1 MKRYFDLVFW
11 SLIGIVLL
19 IAFGWTSGNFVHAF
33 YFLVF
38 FLPVVIATS
47 WIFNHILVPRY
58 LIKGRYGRF
67 ALYLFY
73 LMVISLDLEL
83 VIVFLAFLLMTIYDY
98 ENISAIITDF
108 RLMPVIMFLI
118 VIISG
123 FIEIFRQLL
132 ESRSRDNVA
141 SSQGVV
147 PTITIRANRQNMVI
161 PTNDIVY
168 IESLADYVR
177 LHLLSGDKVTTRETI
192 TSLTGRLP
200 DFFLRIHRSYTVNM
214 ERIGGWTYEYVTI
227 GEQEIP
233 ISRTYKKEVVQRF
246 TKQARITG

>member
-1 MKRYFDLVFW
+1 MKRYFELIFW
-11 SLIGIVLL
+11 SLIGIILL
-19 IAFGWTSGNFVHAF
+19 VVFGLTSGNFVHAF

-58 LIKGRYGRF
+58 LLKGKYGRF

-73 LMVISLDLEL
+73 LMVIALDLEL
-83 VIVFLAFLLMTIYDY
+83 IIVFLAFLLMTIYDY
-98 ENISAIITDF
+98 KNISAIITDF
-108 RLMPVIMFLI
+108 RLMPVVMFLI
-118 VIISG
+118 VLISG

-132 ESRSRDNVA
+132 EVRSRENEV
-141 SSQGVV
+141 SSTDAA

-161 PTNDIVY
+161 PTADIVY

-177 LHLLSGDKVTTRETI
+177 LHLQSGEKAMTRETI

-200 DFFLRIHRSYTVNM
+200 EFFLRIHRSYTVNI
-214 ERIGGWTYEYVTI
+214 ERIGGWTYEHVVI
-227 GEQEIP
+227 GGQEIP
-233 ISRTYKKEVVQRF
+233 ISRTYRKEVIPRLEA
-246 TKQARITG
+246 TR